1 MKKRLLILGMIFTMA
16 VSSAGCGS
24 SSSSDN
30 AGRTD
35 KQTATVHDSQKD
47 TSNDSKS
54 DNDKKDTKYKTA
66 DEITMDDLMSHD
78 ETPAEDFE
86 FNDNSDE
93 IVIDKYVGKDPI
105 VVIPDEI
112 DGKKVIGFSFMNDKN
127 IVAVRIGDNIREID
141 RYAFGNAE
149 NLKYLVLGK
158 SVKSIDGGNFFG
170 TNLKELIL
178 NDGLEKIGE
187 DEFTYYV
194 DPPLDNSGMDL
205 KIPESVTELH
215 VSDFNLIGKPGSY
228 AEQYAKEHADS
239 RVTFTAELFTI
250 CQLIK
255 Y

>member
-16 VSSAGCGS
+16 ASSAGCGS
-24 SSSSDN
+24 SSSDN
-30 AGRTD
+30 AGKTD
-35 KQTATVHDSQKD
+35 QPKQTADVQDSQKD
-47 TSNDSKS
+47 TSSSDKS
-54 DNDKKDTKYKTA
+54 DNKNDTSYKSA

-86 FNDNSDE
+86 FNDSADE

-112 DGKKVIGFSFMNDKN
+112 DGKKVIGFNKTFSHDKN
-127 IVAVRIGDNIREID
+127 IIAVRIGNNITEID
-141 RYAFGNAE
+141 RDAFGNSV

-158 SVKSIDGGNFFG
+158 SVKSIDGGNFSG
-170 TNLKELIL
+170 TSLKELIL

-187 DEFTYYV
+187 DDFTDYV
-194 DPPLDNSGMDL
+194 DPPLNNWGMDL

-228 AEQYAKEHADS
+228 AEQYANEHADAG
-239 RVTFTAELFTI
+239 VTFTAE
-250 CQLIK
+250 
-255 Y
+255 

>member
-1 MKKRLLILGMIFTMA
+1 MKKRLLILGMIFTMV

-24 SSSSDN
+24 SSSDN
-30 AGRTD
+30 AGKTD
-35 KQTATVHDSQKD
+35 QTKQTADVQDSQKD
-47 TSNDSKS
+47 TSSSDKS
-54 DNDKKDTKYKTA
+54 DNKNDTSYKSA

-86 FNDNSDE
+86 FNDSTDE
-93 IVIDKYVGKDPI
+93 IVIEKYVGKDPI

-112 DGKKVIGFSFMNDKN
+112 DGKKVVGFNDTFTNDKN
-127 IVAVRIGDNIREID
+127 IIAVRIGDNITEID

-149 NLKYLVLGK
+149 NLKYLVLGE

-178 NDGLEKIGE
+178 NDGLERIGE
-187 DEFTYYV
+187 DEFTYIV

-239 RVTFTAELFTI
+239 RVTFTAE
-250 CQLIK
+250 
-255 Y
+255 

>member
-1 MKKRLLILGMIFTMA
+1 MKKRLLILGMIFTMV

-24 SSSSDN
+24 SSSDN
-30 AGRTD
+30 AGKTD
-35 KQTATVHDSQKD
+35 QTKQTADVQDSQKD
-47 TSNDSKS
+47 TSSSDKS
-54 DNDKKDTKYKTA
+54 DNKNDTSYKSA

-112 DGKKVIGFSFMNDKN
+112 DGKKVVGFNDTFTNDKN
-127 IVAVRIGDNIREID
+127 IIAVRIGDNITEID

-178 NDGLEKIGE
+178 NDGLERIGE
-187 DEFTYYV
+187 DEFTYIV

-228 AEQYAKEHADS
+228 AEQYANEHADS
-239 RVTFTAELFTI
+239 RVTFTAE
-250 CQLIK
+250 
-255 Y
+255 

>member
-24 SSSSDN
+24 SSSDN
-30 AGRTD
+30 AGKAD
-35 KQTATVHDSQKD
+35 QSKQTANVQDSQKD
-47 TSNDSKS
+47 TSSSNKS
-54 DNDKKDTKYKTA
+54 DDKNDTSYKSA

-86 FNDNSDE
+86 FNDSTDNIIIE
-93 IVIDKYVGKDPI
+93 KYVGKDPI

-112 DGKKVIGFSFMNDKN
+112 DGKKVVGFSFMNDKN

-141 RYAFGNAE
+141 QNAFGNAE

-158 SVKSIDGGNFFG
+158 SVKSIDGYNFYG

-178 NDGLEKIGE
+178 NDGLERIGE
-187 DEFTYYV
+187 DELNVV

-228 AEQYAKEHADS
+228 AEQYANEHADS
-239 RVTFTAELFTI
+239 RVTFTAE
-250 CQLIK
+250 
-255 Y
+255 

>member
-1 MKKRLLILGMIFTMA
+1 MKKRLLILGMIFTMV

-24 SSSSDN
+24 SSSDN
-30 AGRTD
+30 AGKTD
-35 KQTATVHDSQKD
+35 QTKQTADVQDSQKD
-47 TSNDSKS
+47 TSSS
-54 DNDKKDTKYKTA
+54 DNKNDTSYKSA

-86 FNDNSDE
+86 FNDSTDNIIIE
-93 IVIDKYVGKDPI
+93 KYVGKDPI

-127 IVAVRIGDNIREID
+127 IVAVRIGDNITEID
-141 RYAFGNAE
+141 QNAFGNAE

-158 SVKSIDGGNFFG
+158 SVKSIDGYNFYG

-178 NDGLEKIGE
+178 NDGLERIGE
-187 DEFTYYV
+187 DELNVV

-239 RVTFTAELFTI
+239 RVTFTAE
-250 CQLIK
+250 
-255 Y
+255 

>member
-24 SSSSDN
+24 SSSDN
-30 AGRTD
+30 AGKTEQP
-35 KQTATVHDSQKD
+35 KQTATVQDSQKD

-86 FNDNSDE
+86 LIDNSDE
-93 IVIDKYVGKDPI
+93 IVIEKYVGKDPI

-112 DGKKVIGFSFMNDKN
+112 DGKKVVGFRFMNDKN
-127 IVAVRIGDNIREID
+127 IVAVRLGDNITEID
-141 RYAFGNAE
+141 QNAFGNAE

-158 SVKSIDGGNFFG
+158 SVKSIDGYNFYG

-178 NDGLEKIGE
+178 NDGLERIGE
-187 DEFTYYV
+187 DELNVV

-239 RVTFTAELFTI
+239 RVTFTAE
-250 CQLIK
+250 
-255 Y
+255 

>member
-1 MKKRLLILGMIFTMA
+1 MKKRLLILGMIFTMV

-24 SSSSDN
+24 SSSDN
-30 AGRTD
+30 AGKTD
-35 KQTATVHDSQKD
+35 QTKQTANVQDSQKD
-47 TSNDSKS
+47 TSSSDKS
-54 DNDKKDTKYKTA
+54 DDKNDTSYKTA

-86 FNDNSDE
+86 FNDSTDNIIIE
-93 IVIDKYVGKDPI
+93 KYVGKDPI

-112 DGKKVIGFSFMNDKN
+112 DGKKVVGFNKTFSNDKDV
-127 IVAVRIGDNIREID
+127 VAVRIGNNITEID

-149 NLKYLVLGK
+149 NLKYLVLGE

-178 NDGLEKIGE
+178 NDGLERIGE
-187 DEFTYYV
+187 DEFTYIV

-228 AEQYAKEHADS
+228 AEQYANEHADS
-239 RVTFTAELFTI
+239 RVTFTAE
-250 CQLIK
+250 
-255 Y
+255 

>member
-1 MKKRLLILGMIFTMA
+1 MKKRLLILGMIFTMV

-24 SSSSDN
+24 SSSDN
-30 AGRTD
+30 AGKTD
-35 KQTATVHDSQKD
+35 QTKQTADVQDSQKD
-47 TSNDSKS
+47 TSSSDKS
-54 DNDKKDTKYKTA
+54 DDKNDTSYKSA

-86 FNDNSDE
+86 FNDSTDE

-112 DGKKVIGFSFMNDKN
+112 DGKKVVGFNDTFTNDKN
-127 IVAVRIGDNIREID
+127 IIAVRIGDNITEID

-149 NLKYLVLGK
+149 NLKYLVLGE

-178 NDGLEKIGE
+178 NDGLERIGE
-187 DEFTYYV
+187 DEFTYIV

-228 AEQYAKEHADS
+228 AEQYANEHADS
-239 RVTFTAELFTI
+239 RVTFTAE
-250 CQLIK
+250 
-255 Y
+255 

>member
-1 MKKRLLILGMIFTMA
+1 MKKRLLILGMIFTMV

-24 SSSSDN
+24 SSSDN
-30 AGRTD
+30 AGKTD
-35 KQTATVHDSQKD
+35 QTKQTADVQDSQKD
-47 TSNDSKS
+47 TSSSDKS
-54 DNDKKDTKYKTA
+54 DNKNDTSYKSA

-78 ETPAEDFE
+78 YTPAEDFD
-86 FNDNSDE
+86 FNASTDNIIIE
-93 IVIDKYVGKDPI
+93 KYVGKDPI

-112 DGKKVIGFSFMNDKN
+112 DGKKVVGFSFMNDKN

-141 RYAFGNAE
+141 QNAFGNAE

-158 SVKSIDGGNFFG
+158 SVKSIDGYNFYG

-178 NDGLEKIGE
+178 NDGLERIGE
-187 DEFTYYV
+187 DELNVV

-239 RVTFTAELFTI
+239 RVTFTAE
-250 CQLIK
+250 
-255 Y
+255 

>member
-1 MKKRLLILGMIFTMA
+1 MKKRLLILGMIFTMV

-24 SSSSDN
+24 SSSDN
-30 AGRTD
+30 AGKTD
-35 KQTATVHDSQKD
+35 QTKQTADVQDSQKD
-47 TSNDSKS
+47 TSSSDKS
-54 DNDKKDTKYKTA
+54 DNKNDTSYKTA

-86 FNDNSDE
+86 FNDSTDNIIIE
-93 IVIDKYVGKDPI
+93 KYVGKDPI

-112 DGKKVIGFSFMNDKN
+112 DGKKVVGFHDTFSHDKN
-127 IVAVRIGDNIREID
+127 IIAVRIGNNITEID
-141 RYAFGNAE
+141 RDAFGNAE
-149 NLKYLVLGK
+149 NLKYLVLGE

-178 NDGLEKIGE
+178 NDGLERIGE
-187 DEFTYYV
+187 DEFTYIV

-228 AEQYAKEHADS
+228 AEQYANEHADS
-239 RVTFTAELFTI
+239 RVTFTAE
-250 CQLIK
+250 
-255 Y
+255 

>member
-1 MKKRLLILGMIFTMA
+1 MKKRLLILGMIFTMV

-24 SSSSDN
+24 SSSDN
-30 AGRTD
+30 AGKTD
-35 KQTATVHDSQKD
+35 QTKQTADVQDSQKD
-47 TSNDSKS
+47 TSSSDKS
-54 DNDKKDTKYKTA
+54 DNKNDTSYKTA

-93 IVIDKYVGKDPI
+93 IVIEKYVGKDPI

-112 DGKKVIGFSFMNDKN
+112 DGKKVVGFNKTFSHDKN
-127 IVAVRIGDNIREID
+127 IIAVRIGNNITEID
-141 RYAFGNAE
+141 RDAFGNSV

-158 SVKSIDGGNFFG
+158 SVKSIDGGNFSG
-170 TNLKELIL
+170 TSLKELIL

-187 DEFTYYV
+187 DDFMDYV
-194 DPPLDNSGMDL
+194 DPPLNNWGMDL

-228 AEQYAKEHADS
+228 AEQYANEHADAG
-239 RVTFTAELFTI
+239 VTFTAE
-250 CQLIK
+250 
-255 Y
+255 

>member
-16 VSSAGCGS
+16 MSSAGCGS
-24 SSSSDN
+24 SSSDN
-30 AGRTD
+30 AGKTD
-35 KQTATVHDSQKD
+35 QTKQTADVQDSQKD
-47 TSNDSKS
+47 TSSSDKS
-54 DNDKKDTKYKTA
+54 DNKNDTNYKSA

-86 FNDNSDE
+86 FNDSADE

-112 DGKKVIGFSFMNDKN
+112 DGKKVVGFNKTFSHDKN
-127 IVAVRIGDNIREID
+127 IIAVRIGNNITEID
-141 RYAFGNAE
+141 RDAFGNSV

-158 SVKSIDGGNFFG
+158 SVKSIDGGNFSG
-170 TNLKELIL
+170 TSLKELIL

-187 DEFTYYV
+187 DDFTDYV
-194 DPPLDNSGMDL
+194 DPPLNNWGMDL

-228 AEQYAKEHADS
+228 AEQYANEHADAG
-239 RVTFTAELFTI
+239 VTFTAE
-250 CQLIK
+250 
-255 Y
+255 

>member
-35 KQTATVHDSQKD
+35 KQTATVQDSQKD
-47 TSNDSKS
+47 TSSDSKS
-54 DNDKKDTKYKTA
+54 DNDKKDTKYKSA

-86 FNDNSDE
+86 FNDGRDD
-93 IVIDKYVGKDPI
+93 IIIDKYVGKDPI

-112 DGKKVIGFSFMNDKN
+112 DGKKVVGFSFMNDKN

-141 RYAFGNAE
+141 QNAFGNAE

-158 SVKSIDGGNFFG
+158 SVKSIDGYNFYG

-178 NDGLEKIGE
+178 NDGLERIGE
-187 DEFTYYV
+187 DELNVV

-239 RVTFTAELFTI
+239 RVTFTAE
-250 CQLIK
+250 
-255 Y
+255 

>member
-16 VSSAGCGS
+16 GSSAGCGS
-24 SSSSDN
+24 SSSDN
-30 AGRTD
+30 AGKTD
-35 KQTATVHDSQKD
+35 QSKQTANVQESQKD
-47 TSNDSKS
+47 TSSSDKS
-54 DNDKKDTKYKTA
+54 DDKNDTNYKSA

-86 FNDNSDE
+86 FNDGRDD
-93 IVIDKYVGKDPI
+93 IIIDKYVGKDPI

-112 DGKKVIGFSFMNDKN
+112 DGKKVVGFSFMNDKN
-127 IVAVRIGDNIREID
+127 IVAVRIGDNITEID
-141 RYAFGNAE
+141 RHAFGNAE
-149 NLKYLVLGK
+149 NLKYIVSGK
-158 SVKSIDGGNFFG
+158 SVKSIDGYNFYG

-178 NDGLEKIGE
+178 NDGLERIGE
-187 DEFTYYV
+187 DELNVV

-239 RVTFTAELFTI
+239 RVTFTAE
-250 CQLIK
+250 
-255 Y
+255 